1 MSKASAGGA
10 KIDVA
15 SGTVSVF
22 GSRGSAPGLFVD
34 KIGQTP
40 SMQTTRDPYAG
51 GCSADSA
58 NTNNISLDDSQAV
71 EDNYR
76 LHRRFDRIGR
86 LVGDEA
92 MAALL
97 KAKVMIIG
105 LGGVGSMAAEALV
118 RSGIG
123 HVILVD
129 FDKVCIT
136 NTNRQLQAMQ
146 GTIGKFKAD
155 ILQERLQKINPQAKV
170 DSIRLFYNERT
181 SERILSEKPDYIVD
195 AIDNITA
202 KCHLL
207 NACIQQKIPVVCS
220 TGASGR
226 MDPTQVE
233 VADLAKTK
241 VDPLATAVRKILRSK
256 YDFPRKGNFDIPAV
270 FSTEPLQEPHELHY
284 DNGQGFR
291 CVCPGGKNEFHSCED
306 RSVIYGTAGF
316 VTGTFGFSLAS
327 LVVRK
332 IVEPAADKAPN

>member
-1 MSKASAGGA
+1 MP
-10 KIDVA
+10 
-15 SGTVSVF
+15 F
-22 GSRGSAPGLFVD
+22 
-34 KIGQTP
+34 
-40 SMQTTRDPYAG
+40 MQTTRDPYAG
-51 GCSADSA
+51 GCSADIA
-58 NTNNISLDDSQAV
+58 NPNSVTLDDSQAV

-86 LVGDEA
+86 LVGDDGME
-92 MAALL
+92 ALL
-97 KAKVMIIG
+97 KTKVMVIG

-123 HVILVD
+123 HIVLVD

-136 NTNRQLQAMQ
+136 NTNRQLQAMK

-155 ILQERLQKINPQAKV
+155 ILQERLQAINPQAKV
-170 DSIRLFYNERT
+170 ESIKLFYNERT
-181 SERILSEKPDYIVD
+181 SERILDENPGYIVD

-207 NACIQQKIPVVCS
+207 NACIQRKIQVVCS

-226 MDPTQVE
+226 MDPTRIE

-241 VDPLATAVRKILRSK
+241 VDPLATAVRKILRGK
-256 YDFPRKGNFDIPAV
+256 YEFPRKGNFEIPAV
-270 FSTEPLQEPHELHY
+270 YSTEPLQEPHELHY

-306 RSVIYGTAGF
+306 RSIIYGTAGF
-316 VTGTFGFSLAS
+316 VTGAFGFSLAS
-327 LVVRK
+327 LIVRHVVHGTYQG
-332 IVEPAADKAPN
+332 